1 MNKIKERM
9 LKRKTQ
15 QSSTS
20 DLLKYIVLRSQNI
33 TFDLF
38 VQENMQKENP
48 KKSHKSCKNMNKK
61 CKNGKNI

>member
-1 MNKIKERM
+1 MNKIKKRM

-20 DLLKYIVLRSQNI
+20 DLLKYIVLRSENI

-38 VQENMQKENP
+38 VQENTQKENP
-48 KKSHKSCKNMNKK
+48 KKSHKSW
-61 CKNGKNI
+61 